1 MKICK
6 YCGSELP
13 DNVIKCKHCGEY
25 IDEEDKKSQKNQSL
39 SLNDGLL
46 KLWNNN
52 NNSILNNILIL
63 LAIYLIPV
71 NIILLLISVV
81 NMFNDDSAVRAT
93 VYSVQA
99 LTNVLGIV
107 LCVLILILCELKN
120 KKIMEE
126 K

>member
-1 MKICK
+1 MKTCK
-6 YCGSELP
+6 YCGSELS
-13 DNVIKCKHCGEY
+13 DNVIKCKYCGEY
-25 IDEEDKKSQKNQSL
+25 VEDNVKKEQKLSTM

-46 KLWNNN
+46 KLWNNKKN
-52 NNSILNNILIL
+52 PILNNILIL

-71 NIILLLISVV
+71 NIIVLLISVV

-107 LCVLILILCELKN
+107 LCVLILILCELRN
-120 KKIMEE
+120 KQTMEE
-126 K
+126 E